1 MSDLI
6 ESCMEFVRRI
16 ARYLIG
22 QSAVR
27 IFFGE
32 LRGTDFVGSCKEF
45 VRRIAKYPNMQSAI
59 RSLLGEL
66 LSNQICRVL

>member
-1 MSDLI
+1 MYN
-6 ESCMEFVRRI
+6 R
-16 ARYLIG
+16 
-22 QSAVR
+22 
-27 IFFGE
+27 
-32 LRGTDFVGSCKEF
+32 VGNCKEF

>member
-45 VRRIAKYPNMQSAI
+45 VRRIAK
-59 RSLLGEL
+59 
-66 LSNQICRVL
+66 